1 MLKLTRLAAAVATTC
16 VVASAPALAQS
27 LPIVGGVTSVS
38 LVAAPVLSGAG
49 LSVGGLGAA
58 QISPG
63 SDGTPLAYFPVTGGS
78 IDTVSFAG
86 SIEHAGSGLSLS
98 NASATVDLTNFVI
111 DTSTGFLSGNVA
123 VGATAL
129 GVVPL
134 FSLGSS
140 GIAIAPFSLSLTPE
154 AGAALATVFG
164 IPNLA
169 GALIGNANSIP
180 ITAPIPE
187 PATWMSMLLGLGLV
201 GAAMRRRRA
210 ANEGQA

>member
-1 MLKLTRLAAAVATTC
+1 MMKLSRLAAAVATTC
-16 VVASAPALAQS
+16 VVASVPALAQS

-49 LSVGGLGAA
+49 LSVGGLGSA

-63 SDGTPLAYFPVTGGS
+63 SNGIPLAYFPVTGGS

-86 SIEHAGSGLSLS
+86 GIQHAGSGLSLS
-98 NASATVDLTNFVI
+98 NASTTVNLTDFVI
-111 DTSTGFLSGNVA
+111 DTTTGFLTSNVA
-123 VGATAL
+123 VGGTAL
-129 GVVPL
+129 GMLPL
-134 FSLGSS
+134 FSIGNS
-140 GIAIAPFSLSLTPE
+140 GIPIAPFSLSLTPD
-154 AGAALATVFG
+154 AGLALVALFG

-187 PATWMSMLLGLGLV
+187 PATWLSMLAGLGLM

-210 ANEGQA
+210 ANEAQG